1 MSRLSSRIL
10 QSAAA
15 RQAIDAA
22 RPHVRELL
30 AQRVRAALEPR
41 RGLTDEGW
49 AVADTILAETRA
61 VEARAAGVV
70 ARLDREPL
78 SGRLTVHAA
87 HARHPGVQAVFAQ
100 FGLPACTSCAV
111 GADETL
117 EEAAKGEG
125 FELEALLA
133 ALRPLLTEN

>member
-1 MSRLSSRIL
+1 MARFLSRIL
-10 QSAAA
+10 QTPAA
-15 RQAIDAA
+15 RRAIEAA
-22 RPHVRELL
+22 RPPLRDVLTD
-30 AQRVRAALEPR
+30 RVRATLEPR
-41 RGLTDEGW
+41 RGVTDEGW
-49 AVADTILAETRA
+49 TVADTILADTRA
-61 VEARAAGVV
+61 IEARAVHAL

-100 FGLPACTSCAV
+100 FGLPSCPSCAV

-117 EEAAKGEG
+117 EEAARGEG
-125 FELEALLA
+125 FELEALLS